1 MAVKSF
7 LIGIAGPSGAG
18 KSFLAQHL
26 AQRLSAPV
34 LALDHFYRDLSHVP
48 LEDRA
53 CSNFDEPA
61 ALDHDLLI
69 AQIADLCAGRSIQV
83 PTYDF
88 CLHTRTSATTIFMP
102 DAFVVVEGLFALYW
116 PELRRLL
123 GTAVYVDMSED
134 VCRNRRTERDVRER
148 GRTPESVAE
157 QFRTTVAPMARR
169 YIGPTRIYADLVL
182 SGEAPIADGVDRV
195 LCLLYTSDAADE

>member
-1 MAVKSF
+1 MLHGTSGEVTSGIPTETESAATMQKVSVKETVM
-7 LIGIAGPSGAG
+7 L
-18 KSFLAQHL
+18 KSIVA
-26 AQRLSAPV
+26 
-34 LALDHFYRDLSHVP
+34 
-48 LEDRA
+48 
-53 CSNFDEPA
+53 SNA
-61 ALDHDLLI
+61 RN
-69 AQIADLCAGRSIQV
+69 AGRSIQV

-195 LCLLYTSDAADE
+195 LDHVRRQLAQVAPAIETLLAHPR